1 MVVGRA
7 AVKILFVHQ
16 NCPGQYKHLAP
27 ALAARKGWDVRFL
40 TRPGKPDVAGV
51 TKVEYD
57 LAREPGKQTH
67 RYLINLESAVLY
79 GQAAAQA
86 AEKMRQGGFV
96 PDVIVGHAG
105 WGETMYLKDVFPTAR
120 LLCYFEFYYRA
131 YGSDVDFERDRKVNL
146 DDRARIRTKNAAQFI
161 SLEAADWGVSPTIW
175 QKAQLPREFHGKV
188 SVIHEG
194 IDTDIVKPATD
205 AKVTLPNGVVLTK
218 GDEVV
223 TYVARNL
230 EPYRGFPIFMRVVEE
245 ICRRRPNAHV
255 LIVGA
260 DGVSYGRALPDGQ
273 TYREKALSE
282 VEIDPARVH
291 FLGRQPYEQYL
302 RVLQVSSVHVYLTYP
317 FVLSWS
323 MLEAMASECLIVG
336 SATPPVEEVVRDG
349 ENGLLVDF
357 YDHKAIA
364 DRVDEVLD
372 HPDRM
377 ADLRSRARRTI
388 VRGYSLEKCLRDQI
402 RMVESLAEGR
412 RPGNV
417 AVVPASRKPGAKPAP
432 KGRTRGAGRSR
443 AAATGRR

>member
-1 MVVGRA
+1 M
-7 AVKILFVHQ
+7 KILFVHQ

-51 TKVEYD
+51 QKVEYE
-57 LAREPGKQTH
+57 LAREPAKETH
-67 RYLINLESAVLY
+67 RYIKNLEAAVLY
-79 GQAAAQA
+79 GQAAARA
-86 AEKMRQGGFV
+86 AEKLRQSGFV

-120 LLCYFEFYYRA
+120 LLGYFEFYYRA
-131 YGSDVDFERDRKVNL
+131 YGSDVDFDRDRKVNL

-175 QKAQLPREFHGKV
+175 QKAQLPREFHGKI

-194 IDTDIVKPATD
+194 IDTEMVKPNAG
-205 AKVTLPNGVVLTK
+205 ASVVLPNGLELK
-218 GDEVV
+218 KSDEVV

-230 EPYRGFPIFMRVVEE
+230 EPYRGFPQFMRAVEE
-245 ICRRRPNAHV
+245 ICRRRPKAQV

-260 DGVSYGRALPDGQ
+260 DGVSYGRRLPDGQ
-273 TYREKALSE
+273 TYREQALE
-282 VEIDPARVH
+282 QVEIDPKRVH
-291 FLGRQPYEQYL
+291 FLGRLSYEHYL
-302 RVLQVSSVHVYLTYP
+302 KVLQVSSVHVYLTYP

-336 SATPPVEEVVRDG
+336 SDTAPVQEVIRDG

-357 YDHKAIA
+357 YDPIAIA
-364 DRVDEVLD
+364 GRVDEVLD
-372 HPDRM
+372 HGDRM
-377 ADLRSRARRTI
+377 AEICTRARRTVVRNYSI
-388 VRGYSLEKCLRDQI
+388 VKCLRDQI
-402 RMVESLAEGR
+402 RMVESLGEGR

-417 AVVPASRKPGAKPAP
+417 AAVPA
-432 KGRTRGAGRSR
+432 KGRKIGR
-443 AAATGRR
+443 AHV

>member
-1 MVVGRA
+1 
-7 AVKILFVHQ
+7 VKILFVHQ

-27 ALAARKGWDVRFL
+27 ALAARQGWDVRFL

-51 TKVEYD
+51 TKVEYE
-57 LAREPGKQTH
+57 LAREPAKQTH
-67 RYLINLESAVLY
+67 RYIQNLESAVLY
-79 GQAAAQA
+79 GQAAARA
-86 AEKMRQGGFV
+86 AEKLRQSGFV

-120 LLCYFEFYYRA
+120 LLGYFEFYYRA
-131 YGSDVDFERDRKVNL
+131 YGSDVDFDRDRKVNL

-175 QKAQLPREFHGKV
+175 QKAQLPREFHGKI

-194 IDTDIVKPATD
+194 IDTETVKPRAG
-205 AKVTLPNGVVLTK
+205 AKVILPSGLELKK

-230 EPYRGFPIFMRVVEE
+230 EPYRGFPQFMRAAEE
-245 ICRRRPNAHV
+245 ICRRRPQAHV
-255 LIVGA
+255 LIVGS
-260 DGVSYGRALPDGQ
+260 DGVSYGRRLPDGQ
-273 TYREKALSE
+273 TYREQALKE

-291 FLGRQPYEQYL
+291 FLGRLPYEQYL
-302 RVLQVSSVHVYLTYP
+302 KVLQVSSAHVYLTYP

-336 SATPPVEEVVRDG
+336 SDTAPVQEVIRDG

-357 YDHKAIA
+357 YDPIAIA
-364 DRVDEVLD
+364 GRVDEVLD
-372 HPDRM
+372 QEDRM
-377 ADLRSRARRTI
+377 AGIRTRARRTI
-388 VRGYSLEKCLRDQI
+388 VRDYSIAKCLRDQI

-417 AVVPASRKPGAKPAP
+417 AAVPAKGRKPGSKPAP
-432 KGRTRGAGRSR
+432 KGKKRGAKRPR
-443 AAATGRR
+443 AAATGR

>member
-1 MVVGRA
+1 M
-7 AVKILFVHQ
+7 KILFVHQ

-40 TRPGKPDVAGV
+40 TLPGKPDVAGV
-51 TKVEYD
+51 TKIEYE
-57 LAREPGKQTH
+57 LARAPGKQTH
-67 RYLINLESAVLY
+67 RYIQNLESAILY

-86 AEKMRQGGFV
+86 AEKLRQSGFI

-105 WGETMYLKDVFPTAR
+105 WGETLYLKDVFPASR
-120 LLCYFEFYYRA
+120 LLGYFEFYYRA
-131 YGSDVDFERDRKVNL
+131 YGSDVDFDRSREVNL

-175 QKAQLPREFHGKV
+175 QKAQLPREFHGKI

-194 IDTDIVKPATD
+194 IDTGTVKPQAD
-205 AKVTLPNGVVLTK
+205 AKVILPSGVALKK

-230 EPYRGFPIFMRVVEE
+230 EPYRGFPVFMRAVEE
-245 ICRRRPNAHV
+245 ICRRRPQAHV

-260 DGVSYGRALPDGQ
+260 DGVSYGRRLPEGQ
-273 TYREKALSE
+273 TYREKALEE

-291 FLGRQPYEQYL
+291 FLGRLPYEHYLKVL
-302 RVLQVSSVHVYLTYP
+302 RVSAVHVYLTYP

-323 MLEAMASECLIVG
+323 MLEAMASECVVVG
-336 SATPPVEEVVRDG
+336 SDTAPVQEVIRDG
-349 ENGLLVDF
+349 DNGLLVDF
-357 YDHKAIA
+357 YDHGAIA
-364 DRVDEVLD
+364 ERVDAVLD
-372 HPDRM
+372 HENRM
-377 ADLRSRARRTI
+377 ADIGAKARRTI
-388 VRGYSLEKCLRDQI
+388 VRSYSIDKCLRDQI

-417 AVVPASRKPGAKPAP
+417 AAVPAPGRKAGAKPAP
-432 KGRTRGAGRSR
+432 KAKKRGARRPRS
-443 AAATGRR
+443 AATGR

>member
-1 MVVGRA
+1 M
-7 AVKILFVHQ
+7 KILFVHQ

-40 TRPGKPDVAGV
+40 TRPGKPDLDGV
-51 TKVEYD
+51 KKVEYD
-57 LAREPGKQTH
+57 LAREPGKETH
-67 RYLINLESAVLY
+67 RYIRNLESAVLF
-79 GQAAAQA
+79 GQAAARA
-86 AEKMRQGGFV
+86 AENLRQSGFV

-105 WGETMYLKDVFPTAR
+105 WGETLYLKDVYPTSC
-120 LLCYFEFYYRA
+120 LLAYFEFYYHA
-131 YGSDVDFERDRKVNL
+131 YGSDMDFDRDRTVNL
-146 DDRARIRTKNAAQFI
+146 DDRARIRTKNAAQI
-161 SLEAADWGVSPTIW
+161 LSLLAADWGVSPTIW

-194 IDTDIVKPATD
+194 IDTETVIPRADTRFI
-205 AKVTLPNGVVLTK
+205 LPSGLELK
-218 GDEVV
+218 KSDEVV

-230 EPYRGFPIFMRVVEE
+230 EPYRGFPSFMRAVEE
-245 ICRRRPNAHV
+245 ICRRRPKAHV

-260 DGVSYGRALPDGQ
+260 DGVSYGRKLPDGQ

-291 FLGRQPYEQYL
+291 FLGRLPYEQYL
-302 RVLQVSSVHVYLTYP
+302 KVLQVSAVHVYLTYP

-336 SATPPVEEVVRDG
+336 SDTAPVEDVIRDG

-357 YDHKAIA
+357 YDPVAIA
-364 DRVDEVLD
+364 NRVDEVLN
-372 HPDRM
+372 HGDRM
-377 ADLRSRARRTI
+377 AEIRKRARRTI
-388 VRGYSLEKCLRDQI
+388 VRNYSLDKCLRDQI

-417 AVVPASRKPGAKPAP
+417 AAVPVSARNAVAIKPKGPKSVPKGKNVVPGE
-432 KGRTRGAGRSR
+432 R
-443 AAATGRR
+443 ARR